1 MANVYISFLGT
12 NDYVECI
19 YCLDG
24 FEPVEPV
31 RFVQQ
36 ATISRS
42 CRDWGQEDRILIFTT
57 KDAERKNWVDN
68 GHRDKDGRILERKG
82 LATCIRQMELP
93 TPHQKID
100 IPEGYTEEEIWEIF
114 ERLNGC
120 LNTGDT
126 VIFDITHAFRS
137 IPLLAI
143 SVLNYAKSLKQ
154 VKLRGIY
161 YGAFEA
167 LGSIEQVRRM
177 EVQDRKVRIL
187 DLIALDRLMEWTVAT
202 DRFLQSGDARM
213 AGTLAK
219 ESVKE
224 ILKETRGQDEAAR
237 TIRALGESLESFT
250 WMLSTCRGP
259 EITETAMKLKR
270 QVQLCRDLQLLPPF
284 RPLFAT
290 IDERLGAFT
299 GENLQDGL
307 AAVRWCLNHNLIQQ
321 GFTILQEILVTFVLE
336 GTGFDPLD
344 REKREKAS
352 HLFKVANERLA
363 SSTGKAE
370 NTREPSEEDA
380 LKIFHFIEQRGALC
394 QEVERMRTPR
404 NDLNH
409 AGFRPETERI
419 RVDRSPG
426 FAKKLGEILERVE
439 KLINR

>member
-12 NDYVECI
+12 NNYLECI
-19 YCLDG
+19 YHCNG
-24 FEPVEPV
+24 FETPEPV
-31 RFVQQ
+31 RFVQEASIQ
-36 ATISRS
+36 MNCS
-42 CRDWGQEDRILIFTT
+42 DWGPNDLILIFTT
-57 KDAERKNWVDN
+57 KEAERKNWVDD
-68 GHRDKDGRILERKG
+68 GHRNEKGEILPLKG
-82 LATCIRQMELP
+82 LDRCLREMRLAA
-93 TPHQKID
+93 PHENRS
-100 IPEGYTEEEIWEIF
+100 IPEGYSEEEIWEIF
-114 ERLNGC
+114 RKVYDC
-120 LNTGDT
+120 LSPDDR
-126 VIFDITHAFRS
+126 VVFDITHAFRS
-137 IPLLAI
+137 IPLVAAI
-143 SVLNYAKSLKQ
+143 VLNYSKTLKNIQ
-154 VKLRGIY
+154 LKGIY

-167 LGSIEQVRRM
+167 LGSIGQVKCM
-177 EVQDRKVRIL
+177 KVQDRRVRIL
-187 DLIALDRLMEWTVAT
+187 DLTALDRLMDWTVAT

-224 ILKETRGQDEAAR
+224 ILKETRGRDEAAR
-237 TIRALGESLESFT
+237 TIRDLGQSLECFT

-270 QVQLCRDLQLLPPF
+270 QVQLCRNLQLLPPF
-284 RPLFAT
+284 QPLFST
-290 IDERLGAFT
+290 IDERLGAFR

-336 GTGFDPLD
+336 ETGFDPLD
-344 REKREKAS
+344 RDKREKAS
-352 HLFKVANERLA
+352 HLFKVANDRLA
-363 SSTGKAE
+363 GSPCKAE
-370 NTREPSEEDA
+370 DPREPEGEDA
-380 LKIFHFIEQRGALC
+380 QKILHVIQRYGALC

-439 KLINR
+439 TLLNR